1 MLAVLLSFSS
11 VLGHGAMVSPTS
23 RNAIERT
30 LPDYQDGRSQSTPCT
45 CANGYENQHPKKG
58 LLFDAAIEQ
67 QRDGPEDACF
77 TDKGMNY
84 NSHAHNIDTVHTSD
98 SSACCD
104 LCAGTDGCKFF
115 TWTSEEG
122 SCYLKNATT
131 GRSTMHGATSGGIGP
146 KPNFPQKGG
155 GCDQGIRLGAG
166 GQPCM
171 WWSQGCS
178 IGCDVC
184 ATAAGGTAPI
194 TGNAPH
200 ADKAGFRK
208 RYCNSTMKATLPKHA
223 WTLNLDAVEG
233 SVNDSYIYNPWR
245 APGFAPVVD
254 PCGQAGGRYPQTPVG
269 GDSEYAT
276 TTFATMGDLGTKKL
290 PEGPSMASW
299 KAGSSVVVSWGMRYN
314 HGGGYQYRIA
324 PLESD
329 LTEKT
334 FQKMPLAFDTTK
346 QTLVWNNGT
355 RYPIDG
361 IFVNTGTMPAGS
373 TWARNPIPRVQDD
386 NIGLQDAAG
395 CPGPSGRSGPRC
407 IAFPAPCPQDT
418 GRYPWSTDGSG
429 QGACS
434 GDWTAGVIED
444 TVIVPKDAAPG
455 KYLLSWR
462 WDAEETAQV
471 WQNCADIT
479 ITA

>member
-1 MLAVLLSFSS
+1 MLLFCFAS
-11 VLGHGAMVSPTS
+11 VLGHGAMVSPTT
-23 RNAIERT
+23 RNAIERN
-30 LPDYQDGRSQSTPCT
+30 LPDFQNGRSPDTPCT
-45 CANGYENQHPKKG
+45 CANGLDKPHEEMLTEGQ
-58 LLFDAAIEQ
+58 
-67 QRDGPEDACF
+67 CF
-77 TDKGMNY
+77 LDPGMNY
-84 NSHAHNIDTVHTSD
+84 NSHANNIKTVAASST
-98 SSACCD
+98 SACCD
-104 LCAGTDGCKFF
+104 LCSSTEGCKF
-115 TWTSEEG
+115 WTLSSG
-122 SCYLKNATT
+122 HCYMKNATT
-131 GRSTMHGATSGGIGP
+131 GRSELHGATSGGLGA
-146 KPNFPQKGG
+146 KPHFPTDG
-155 GCDQGIRLGAG
+155 GCDQGVRVGAG

-171 WWSQGCS
+171 WWSQACS

-184 ATAAGGTAPI
+184 LTAAGGTTPI
-194 TGNAPH
+194 NGNAPH

-208 RYCNSTMKATLPKHA
+208 RYCNSTMAATLPRHA
-223 WTLNLDAVEG
+223 WTLNMDVVEG

-254 PCGQAGGRYPQTPVG
+254 PCGQAGGKYKQTPMG
-269 GDSEYAT
+269 GDSEYT
-276 TTFATMGDLGTKKL
+276 TTKFATMGDLGTKVL

-314 HGGGYQYRIA
+314 HGGGYQYRMA
-324 PLESD
+324 PLHSD

-334 FQKMPLAFDTTK
+334 FQKMPLEFDTTK
-346 QTLVWNNGT
+346 QVLVWNNGT

-373 TWARNPIPRVQDD
+373 TWARNPIPRIQDD
-386 NIGLQDAAG
+386 NIGLQDVAG
-395 CPGPSGRSGPRC
+395 CPGPNGKSGPRC
-407 IAFPAPCPQDT
+407 ISFPAPCPQDV
-418 GRYPWSTDGSG
+418 GRYAWSTDGSG